1 MEQISTEE
9 KCYKGKK
16 EQAFFK
22 FLRMAFKQKRK
33 TLKNNLQ
40 EIDNISHLL
49 AQAGLTNTSRAEEL
63 SLEKFKELFSIIY
76 DTQTF

>member
-1 MEQISTEE
+1 
-9 KCYKGKK
+9 
-16 EQAFFK
+16 
-22 FLRMAFKQKRK
+22 MAFKQKRK